1 MRTAP
6 RSAERPMRSASKS
19 VMCFEPGPEAFVHSP
34 GLVDQVLGLL
44 PRDQVEGFSAE
55 EFERCDL
62 ARTKAVEVAQGVA
75 LDRLLR
81 D

>member
-1 MRTAP
+1 
-6 RSAERPMRSASKS
+6 MRSASKS